1 MAITKETRTDL
12 IELAVANNA
21 SPGVTLLAE
30 LIAHVESGKTLVQI
44 GDALATRPN
53 SGNLPRDTD
62 TDEFAKEYVGN
73 LLPEASA
80 ELAAEAETI
89 VAAHVNAGKGL
100 GELFVAIHAVLDT
113 DTSAALATH
122 VANYKNKAAVA
133 EYHMVT
139 LESAAESSAVLAS
152 VNSSELS
159 VATGKSAADGSAATA
174 TASGA
179 TYALSANAASVD
191 EGDSAIFTRHY
202 GCCIRLRA
210 LLPLAVLTDLTSRV
224 PLRLLKLEQAAR
236 RS

>member
-12 IELAVANNA
+12 IELAVIANNA

-44 GDALATRPN
+44 GDALAARPEFKATY
-53 SGNLPRDTD
+53 PAIQTA
-62 TDEFAKEYVGN
+62 DEFAKEYVGN

-133 EYHMVT
+133 EYHTVT

-191 EGDSAIFTRHY
+191 EGDSAIFTLDTTGVASGSELYTVSGVNGSDNGFHY
-202 GCCIRLRA
+202 RNY
-210 LLPLAVLTDLTSRV
+210 
-224 PLRLLKLEQAAR
+224 
-236 RS
+236 